1 MARLSAQAAA
11 WEPATRATLRRL
23 GLAPGWRCVDLG
35 CGPVGILRLLWRAV
49 GSQGLVVGVDR
60 DPRAL
65 WCALTSSGIP
75 PNVRVVPADVR
86 RTGLPSG
93 SFDLVHARMVCQEA
107 GLAPLLREMFRLVR
121 PGGLVLLA
129 EPGLEP
135 WEIRP
140 SPPGYDRLA
149 RRASRHFLRRRSA
162 RGPGLAARLQQA
174 GLRQVGCRGVRLS
187 LQGGHPYATM
197 PLFALAGAR
206 QALLDAGAR
215 PAELRRLQTDL
226 QRAAVD
232 PLVRHRTFALWLAWG
247 RKRRRA

>member
-49 GSQGLVVGVDR
+49 GSRGLVVGVDR

-65 WCALTSSGIP
+65 MCALTRRGDL

-86 RTGLPSG
+86 HTGLPSG

-107 GLAPLLREMFRLVR
+107 GLTPLLREMLRLVR
-121 PGGLVLLA
+121 PGGWVLLA

-135 WEIRP
+135 WEIDP
-140 SPPGYDRLA
+140 SPPGYERLA
-149 RRASRHFLRRRSA
+149 RRASRHFLRRRGA
-162 RGPGLAARLQQA
+162 LGPGLAARLHRS
-174 GLRQVGCRGVRLS
+174 GLRQVGSRAVRLRVK
-187 LQGGHPYATM
+187 GGHPYATM

-206 QALLDAGAR
+206 QALVDAGAR
-215 PAELRRLQTDL
+215 PAELRRLETEL
-226 QRAAVD
+226 ERAAVD
-232 PLVRHRTFALWLAWG
+232 PAVRHRTFALWLAWG
-247 RKRRRA
+247 RQTGPA